1 MNNKTIINS
10 IIKAILHN
18 HKLAMAIND
27 TNKINMYLELLNQAL
42 IIKGGIV
49 DN

>member
-1 MNNKTIINS
+1 MNNITIINS
-10 IIKAILHN
+10 IINTILHN

-27 TNKINMYLELLNQAL
+27 TNKVNMYLELLNQAL